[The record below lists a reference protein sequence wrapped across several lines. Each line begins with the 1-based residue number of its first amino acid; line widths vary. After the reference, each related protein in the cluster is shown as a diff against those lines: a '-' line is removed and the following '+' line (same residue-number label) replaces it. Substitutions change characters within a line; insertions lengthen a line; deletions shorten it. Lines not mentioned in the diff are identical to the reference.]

1 MEATRFEATMGWLLK
16 TTGRFQLACGFLNR
30 TSWSDFSL
38 PIAGMHEGRPRQAK
52 SPVAE
57 RWRPQF
63 FVALAVSKRF

>member
-38 PIAGMHEGRPRQAK
+38 PIAGMHEGRPR
-52 SPVAE
+52 
-57 RWRPQF
+57 
-63 FVALAVSKRF
+63 